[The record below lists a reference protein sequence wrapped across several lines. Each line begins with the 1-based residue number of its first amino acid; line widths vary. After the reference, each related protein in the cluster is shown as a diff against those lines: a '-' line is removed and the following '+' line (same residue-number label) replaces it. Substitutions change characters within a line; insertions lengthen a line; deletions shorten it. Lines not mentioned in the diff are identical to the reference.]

1 MRKRKDFIQDYRDA
15 LARLISDKGVVIT
28 GDYKINFDTVALEAK
43 RQRGAIK
50 GNTEDILTLKQD
62 ILEAEKKRNYK
73 NQSSESEVR
82 KILKAKNA
90 KYQELELEN
99 KKLKAEVEILS
110 GQLASVIYQL
120 ALAKKEILENK
131 NIINFTKNEGI

>member
-15 LARLISDKGVVIT
+15 LARLISNKGVVIT

-131 NIINFTKNEGI
+131 NIINFTKKEGI